1 MKKALFCIILLC
13 ESVFLHAQV
22 EHGMEVHFWSEDHP
36 VSVYLPHNYWSSPKL
51 FPVLYLLH
59 GTGGD
64 EFSWFVDGDIINTM
78 DQLISNGQ
86 VKEMVVVM
94 PWVSP
99 SMDGTYELEFEK
111 LRKMI
116 EANLKVS
123 HLKKYHAIA
132 GLSMGGF
139 YAMHISHY
147 FPHEYD
153 YVGLFSPIYTTK
165 KMEIF
170 KKTEEYLFGVDQ
182 MTPRVYRNV
191 EADLKKQFSFK
202 PELYYIAIGKW
213 DFLYN
218 QNELYRKY
226 LDSKGYKYTYIETG
240 GGHDWKNWK
249 AYLKDFLPR
258 LFQAGGTDLEPSQE
272 IYEILDQSNF

>member
-1 MKKALFCIILLC
+1 MKKIVIGLVALCFAI
-13 ESVFLHAQV
+13 SVHAQI
-22 EHGMEVHFWSEDHP
+22 EHGIQVHFWVGDKP
-36 VSVYLPHNYWSSPKL
+36 VSVYMPYNYWESPKL

-64 EFSWFVDGDIINTM
+64 EFSWFVDGNITETLDK
-78 DQLISNGQ
+78 LISNGQ
-86 VKEMVVVM
+86 VNEMVVVM
-94 PWVSP
+94 PWVSA
-99 SMDGTYELEFEK
+99 SMDGTYELEFDK
-111 LRKMI
+111 LRKFI
-116 EANLKVS
+116 EANFKVS
-123 HLKKYHAIA
+123 RLKKFHAIA

-147 FPHEYD
+147 FPYQYD

-170 KKTEEYLFGVDQ
+170 KKTDDYLFGVDQ

-191 EADLKKQFSFK
+191 EAELKKQFQAK
-202 PELYYIAIGKW
+202 PELYYIAIGKM

-218 QNELYRKY
+218 QNVLYREF
-226 LDSKGYKYTYIETG
+226 LDKNEYKYTYIETG

-249 AYLKDFLPR
+249 AYLNDFLPR
-258 LFQAGGTDLEPSQE
+258 LFHEGAADLEPTEE
-272 IYEILDQSNF
+272 IYQLKKE